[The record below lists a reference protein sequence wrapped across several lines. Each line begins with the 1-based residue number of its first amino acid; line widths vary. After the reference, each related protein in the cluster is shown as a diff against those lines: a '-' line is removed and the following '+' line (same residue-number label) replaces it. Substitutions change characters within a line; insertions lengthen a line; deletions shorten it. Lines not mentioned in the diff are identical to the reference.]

1 MLRTYAGE
9 ETRIPFEEA
18 SYSAFFIGNPEFA
31 PDSYRLGYSSM
42 VTPTTTYDYH
52 PESGELEV
60 RKVQEI
66 PSRLRC
72 VAICRPSG

>member
-9 ETRIPFEEA
+9 ERRIPFKES
-18 SYSAFFIGNPEFA
+18 SYSAFFHGNPEFA

-42 VTPTTTYDYH
+42 VTPMTIYDYH
-52 PESGELEV
+52 PATAELEV

-66 PSRLRC
+66 PSGYD
-72 VAICRPSG
+72 A